1 MYLLGLDIKTENV
14 TNNATTILYRAN
26 GCASRMHFQTE
37 RKFRVWTSLG
47 VRCGRGRKKGKEN
60 CLLLLISHIHCGQ
73 GWRGK
78 TAWTKKYSRSSW
90 QKKPPLVYLRKKR
103 AARRTFPKLWKMNG
117 EKSSFSFSLAPSS
130 WKRRLERVTKAAWIL
145 SFPADTMPPQR
156 PSSELHHSRRYLEL
170 NNRKG
175 SRAGGG
181 GCLQRRKEGGIM

>member
-1 MYLLGLDIKTENV
+1 MQQGKE
-14 TNNATTILYRAN
+14 
-26 GCASRMHFQTE
+26 
-37 RKFRVWTSLG
+37 
-47 VRCGRGRKKGKEN
+47 KGKEN

-78 TAWTKKYSRSSW
+78 TAWTKKYIRSSW

-181 GCLQRRKEGGIM
+181 AVCRGGRKGVLCEKGVWSMEEGKEAQEVPPTPNLLPPLLCVR